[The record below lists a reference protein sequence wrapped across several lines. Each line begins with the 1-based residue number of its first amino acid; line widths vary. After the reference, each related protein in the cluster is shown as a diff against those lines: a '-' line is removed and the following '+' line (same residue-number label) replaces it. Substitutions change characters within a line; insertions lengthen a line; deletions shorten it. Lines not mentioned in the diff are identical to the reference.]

1 MSRSIPNPICP
12 VVSPGGRRRARHHC
26 CAPSWEEFDAAMSAA
41 ADAVLIVV
49 NASPHTPT
57 SDEIREMIETTMRKR
72 FDAAQ
77 EKEEEEAPITGPV
90 SINFD
95 WEGHHHN
102 LQIFNIGLSLR
113 YF

>member
-1 MSRSIPNPICP
+1 MSRSISNPIALSS
-12 VVSPGGRRRARHHC
+12 VREAAAERAIIA
-26 CAPSWEEFDAAMSAA
+26 APPSQEEFDTAMSAA
-41 ADAVLIVV
+41 AGAVLTLI

-77 EKEEEEAPITGPV
+77 EKEEEEARQSPGRSPSTSTGRATITTT
-90 SINFD
+90 
-95 WEGHHHN
+95 
-102 LQIFNIGLSLR
+102 GLSLR